1 MSHKR
6 RLGAMLLSAVLL
18 AACGGAPEDT
28 GEAQLPGEVQVPGGE
43 LPEGG
48 ATQGGTGEVQDAL
61 TGNVTVFADALG
73 TGWSDWSW
81 AQRSLANRTPVA
93 SGTRSISA
101 TFGPWTGLYFHHA
114 GLAVAQGDVLEL
126 QVNGGSNTAPALNVY
141 VTVGGAA
148 RPQVAL
154 GAYCTGSRIPSWSW
168 TQCRIPLSA
177 LGAVGVKLDG
187 VVLMEAA
194 GRSLPALYVDNVR
207 FVAAAAPAPAPVSVS
222 LSPASVSVAAGGTQA
237 FVATV
242 SGSTNKA
249 VTWSV
254 QEGSAGGSVSATGVY
269 TAPGAAGTF
278 HVVATS
284 AADATKKASA
294 TVTVS
299 ATTPPPPTPTPTGGK
314 WVSGYYVG
322 YQQDLYPVDRVDFSA
337 LTHLMVSRVTPN
349 TDGTLNT
356 GFDTYQ
362 GEQMAT
368 KLTARAHAAGRKAIM
383 MVGGAGERGGWVGAA
398 SDANRARFVQN
409 LLTTMDRLGFDGID
423 LDWEPVE
430 QADKPLLLALARQ
443 LRSARPGMLLTF
455 PIGWQNS
462 NAGSADAWYATLAQS
477 LDQVNVMSYDMAGAW
492 DGWASWHNSALTGHG
507 ADHPSSVASSLS
519 MLAAAGI
526 PKAKL
531 GMGIA
536 FYGMAWRNVT
546 GPLQRISG
554 PSDFK
559 ASDNYVTY
567 AYVMKHYTDAAYRWD
582 TSAQASYLSF
592 STPVDGD
599 VRFISYE
606 SPQAIAAKGQYAR
619 DQGYGGTIIWTVNQG
634 CTNPTTGVNPLLDAV
649 KAAFLP

>member
-1 MSHKR
+1 
-6 RLGAMLLSAVLL
+6 
-18 AACGGAPEDT
+18 
-28 GEAQLPGEVQVPGGE
+28 
-43 LPEGG
+43 
-48 ATQGGTGEVQDAL
+48 
-61 TGNVTVFADALG
+61 
-73 TGWSDWSW
+73 
-81 AQRSLANRTPVA
+81 
-93 SGTRSISA
+93 
-101 TFGPWTGLYFHHA
+101 
-114 GLAVAQGDVLEL
+114 
-126 QVNGGSNTAPALNVY
+126 
-141 VTVGGAA
+141 
-148 RPQVAL
+148 
-154 GAYCTGSRIPSWSW
+154 
-168 TQCRIPLSA
+168 
-177 LGAVGVKLDG
+177 
-187 VVLMEAA
+187 VVLIEAA
-194 GRSLPALYVDNVR
+194 GRSLSALYVDDVR
-207 FVAAAAPAPAPVSVS
+207 FVAAAAPAPTP
-222 LSPASVSVAAGGTQA
+222 
-237 FVATV
+237 
-242 SGSTNKA
+242 
-249 VTWSV
+249 
-254 QEGSAGGSVSATGVY
+254 
-269 TAPGAAGTF
+269 
-278 HVVATS
+278 
-284 AADATKKASA
+284 
-294 TVTVS
+294 
-299 ATTPPPPTPTPTGGK
+299 TPPPPPPPAPTPTSGK
-314 WVSGYYVG
+314 WVAGYYVG
-322 YQQDLYPVDRVDFSA
+322 YQQDLYPVDRVDFTA

-349 TDGTLNT
+349 VDGTLNT

-409 LLTTMDRLGFDGID
+409 LLATMDRLGFDGID

-443 LRSARPGMLLTF
+443 LRTARPGMLLTF
-455 PIGWQNS
+455 PIGWQNA
-462 NAGSADAWYATLAQS
+462 NAGSADPWYATLAQS

-606 SPQAIAAKGQYAR
+606 SPQAIAAKGQFAR

-634 CTNPTTGVNPLLDAV
+634 CTNATTGTNPLLDAV

>member
-1 MSHKR
+1 MSR
-6 RLGAMLLSAVLL
+6 SRMLGVWMLGAVLL
-18 AACGGAPEDT
+18 AACGGAPEQEPAD
-28 GEAQLPGEVQVPGGE
+28 EVGAPGGE
-43 LPEGG
+43 SPAE
-48 ATQGGTGEVQDAL
+48 AVEVQDAL
-61 TGNVTVFADALG
+61 VGSVSVFADALG

-81 AQRSLANRTPVA
+81 AQRSLVNRTPVA
-93 SGTRSISA
+93 SGARSIA
-101 TFGPWTGLYFHHA
+101 VTFGPWTGLYLHHA
-114 GLAVAQGDVLEL
+114 GLTTAEGDALEL
-126 QVNGGSNTAPALNVY
+126 QVNGGGSSNPALNVY

-148 RPQVAL
+148 RPQLAL
-154 GAYCTGSRIPSWSW
+154 APWCAGGRIPSWGW
-168 TQCRIPLSA
+168 TQCRIPLGA
-177 LGAVGVKLDG
+177 LGAAGVKLDG
-187 VVLMEAA
+187 VVLIEAA
-194 GRSLPALYVDNVR
+194 GRSLPALYVDDVR
-207 FVAAAAPAPAPVSVS
+207 LVAAAPAPVAVS
-222 LSPASVSVAAGGTQA
+222 LSPASVTLPAGGTQT

-242 SGSTNKA
+242 SGTTNKG

-254 QEGSAGGSVSATGVY
+254 QEGSAGGSVS
-269 TAPGAAGTF
+269 TAGAYKAPQTAGTY

-284 AADATKKASA
+284 SADVTKKASA
-294 TVTVS
+294 TLTVT
-299 ATTPPPPTPTPTGGK
+299 AGTPPPPTPTPSSGK
-314 WVSGYYVG
+314 WVAGYYVG
-322 YQQDLYPVDRVDFSA
+322 YQQDLYPVDKVDFSA

-349 TDGTLNT
+349 VDGTLNT

-368 KLTARAHAAGRKAIM
+368 ALTTRAHAAGRKAVL
-383 MVGGAGERGGWVGAA
+383 MVGGAGEHGGWVGAA

-409 LLTTMDRLGFDGID
+409 LLSTMDRLGFDGLD

-462 NAGSADAWYATLAQS
+462 NAGSADPWYATLAQS

-492 DGWASWHNSALTGHG
+492 EGWASWHNSALTGHG
-507 ADHPSSVASSLS
+507 ADHPSSIASSLS
-519 MLAAAGI
+519 MLAATGI

-536 FYGMAWRNVT
+536 FYGMAWRNVS
-546 GPLQRISG
+546 GPLQRIGSA
-554 PSDFK
+554 SDLK

-567 AYVMKHYTDAAYRWD
+567 AYVMRHYSDAAYRWD
-582 TSAQASYLSF
+582 ASAQASYLSF
-592 STPVDGD
+592 SSPVDGD

-619 DQGYGGTIIWTVNQG
+619 DQGYGGTIVWTINQG
-634 CTNPTTGVNPLLDAV
+634 CTNPTTGANPPLDAV